1 MHRVL
6 LGAVL
11 AGTSDIHPTEGGRV
25 VPPGRVTILST
36 PCRGPAVSGFTW
48 HPAPPRL
55 APLSCP
61 GDGVCSPHA
70 ASPARPGP
78 TADPE
83 RPGPGVPSPMESL
96 SPATEQTSHAELRQH
111 TPSQHQRLSRDLK
124 WQTFKDIFLSLNIW
138 WFCGLLWKQ
147 CWTGLHTE
155 HFRRGGNLVQTL
167 SV

>member
-11 AGTSDIHPTEGGRV
+11 AGTSDIHPTEGGGWCPRAGLQSYPRHV
-25 VPPGRVTILST
+25 GARLCLVLPGT
-36 PCRGPAVSGFTW
+36 
-48 HPAPPRL
+48 PAPPRL

-111 TPSQHQRLSRDLK
+111 TPSQHRRLSRDLK
-124 WQTFKDIFLSLNIW
+124 
-138 WFCGLLWKQ
+138 
-147 CWTGLHTE
+147 
-155 HFRRGGNLVQTL
+155 
-167 SV
+167 